1 MVKKFTVLANTSAA
15 AGRPI
20 LYPVRRGEIK
30 HGIEL
35 AETIPMCPG
44 LPFESEPQMIGSVY
58 VRGEMTPAV
67 AYIYDNHLI
76 SMYELLTN
84 GEDLLVGDE
93 LGTLKPRNIGE
104 QISAEHARM
113 SLFGQLQI
121 KGRPAFL
128 DGFLCD
134 GLDSY
139 LSDLGFNDATI
150 ANYYQH
156 QVDSKGVSFTLTP
169 IPQRFVEESRRAP

>member
-1 MVKKFTVLANTSAA
+1 MVKKFTVLSNTSSTP
-15 AGRPI
+15 GRPI
-20 LYPVRRGEIK
+20 LYPLRRGGAK

-35 AETIPMCPG
+35 AETKPMFPG
-44 LPFESEPQMIGSVY
+44 LPFSREPQMIGSVY
-58 VRGEMTPAV
+58 IRGEETPVV
-67 AYIYDNHLI
+67 AYLYDNHVIFLH
-76 SMYELLTN
+76 ELLTN
-84 GEDLLVGDE
+84 GEDLLAGE
-93 LGTLKPRNIGE
+93 RIGRLKPRNIGE

-139 LSDLGFNDATI
+139 MNDLGFNEATI

-156 QVDSKGVSFTLTP
+156 QVDSKGGSFAFTP
-169 IPQRFVEESRRAP
+169 MPERFCDASRRSS